1 MTTHNPRS
9 TLLPRRPV
17 PPKVPP
23 SEGGSQ
29 TKAGHAPRL
38 VLLALPLTL
47 LAAGCKT
54 SPSAD
59 FQVVQKNVSGRTG
72 STPEWP
78 RSAAES
84 EKFDARITQLL
95 ANELTPDTAVQISLL
110 NNRSLRATFEEIGI
124 SRADLLQANLPR
136 NPQFFA
142 SFRFPD
148 RPPSAADT
156 EFSFAGDIMD
166 LLLLPLRKRVA
177 GLQLEQTRA
186 RVSHEILQVVAEVK
200 EAYYTVQAR
209 QQLIQRLQAIVE
221 VNEAGVD
228 LALRQ
233 HKAGNIND
241 LDLANQQAT
250 FQQAKLEW
258 GKTSAQLRT
267 DRERLN
273 RVLGLWGANTQWK
286 VASELPPIP
295 SSEPSLER
303 LETRAIEQRFDL
315 AAARQQAD
323 LALRAFNLRART
335 KYLPASINLG
345 VDTERTPDR
354 QRVTG
359 PILDLELPIFD
370 QGQAAI
376 AKLGAQYRQAQW
388 QLEELATDIRSQ
400 VRQARDTMLAARDL
414 AEFYQKIYLPQRI
427 RIVNETVLQ
436 YDAMQKGTFDL
447 IAAKEREL
455 SAECDYA
462 EAWKDYWIARAELEK
477 VLGGRLGTEPTS
489 PSNSLAPSDGER
501 AGVRGNKPI
510 EHEHKH

>member
-1 MTTHNPRS
+1 MTTHNSRS

-17 PPKVPP
+17 PPKLPP
-23 SEGGSQ
+23 GQGGSQ

-54 SPSAD
+54 NPSAD
-59 FQVVQKNVSGRTG
+59 FQPVQKTISARAG

-84 EKFDARITQLL
+84 EKLDAGVRQLL
-95 ANELTPDTAVQISLL
+95 ADELTTDTAVQIALL
-110 NNRSLRATFEEIGI
+110 HNRSLRATFEEIGI
-124 SRADLLQANLPR
+124 SRADLLQASLPR

-177 GLQLEQTRA
+177 GLQFEQAKA
-186 RVSHEILQVVAEVK
+186 RVSHEILQLVAEVK
-200 EAYYTVQAR
+200 YALYTVQAR
-209 QQLIQRLQAIVE
+209 QQLVDRLQAIVE
-221 VNEAGVD
+221 INEAGVD
-228 LALRQ
+228 LAMRQ
-233 HKAGNIND
+233 HKAGNITD
-241 LDLANQQAT
+241 LDLANQQAS

-273 RVLGLWGANTQWK
+273 RLLGLWGANTQWK

-315 AAARQQAD
+315 AAAQQQAD
-323 LALRAFNLRART
+323 LALRAFNLRAHT

-376 AKLGAQYRQAQW
+376 AKLGAEYRQAQW
-388 QLEELATDIRSQ
+388 QLEALATDIRSE
-400 VRQARDTMLAARDL
+400 VRQARDTMIAARDL

-427 RIVNETVLQ
+427 RIVNETQLQ
-436 YDAMQKGTFDL
+436 YNAMFHGPFDL
-447 IAAKEREL
+447 INAKEREL
-455 SAECDYA
+455 TAEREYS
-462 EAWKDYWIARAELEK
+462 EAWRDYWIARAELEK
-477 VLGGRLGTEPTS
+477 AIAGRLDTDTVAAESASPTDPKQDS
-489 PSNSLAPSDGER
+489 
-501 AGVRGNKPI
+501 

>member
-1 MTTHNPRS
+1 MTS
-9 TLLPRRPV
+9 
-17 PPKVPP
+17 
-23 SEGGSQ
+23 
-29 TKAGHAPRL
+29 HASRFL
-38 VLLALPLTL
+38 LLALPLI
-47 LAAGCKT
+47 AAGCKT
-54 SPSAD
+54 NPTAD
-59 FQVVQKNVSGRTG
+59 FQAVQKTASARTG
-72 STPEWP
+72 LTPEWP

-84 EKFDARITQLL
+84 EKLDARITQLL
-95 ANELTPDTAVQISLL
+95 ANELTPDAAVQIALL

-124 SRADLLQANLPR
+124 SRAELLQASLPR
-136 NPQFFA
+136 NPRFFA

-156 EFSFAGDIMD
+156 EFSIAGDFMD

-177 GLQLEQTRA
+177 GLQLEQVRA
-186 RVSHEILQVVAEVK
+186 QVSHEILQVVAEAK
-200 EAYYTVQAR
+200 DAFYTVQAR
-209 QQLIQRLQAIVE
+209 QQLINRLQAIVE
-221 VNEAGVD
+221 VNEAGAD
-228 LALRQ
+228 LAMRQ
-233 HKAGNIND
+233 HKAGNITD
-241 LDLANQQAT
+241 LDLANHQAA

-273 RVLGLWGANTQWK
+273 RVLGVWGANTQWK

-295 SSEPSLER
+295 SSDPSLEN

-345 VDTERTPDR
+345 VDTERGTDR

-359 PILDLELPIFD
+359 PTLDLELPIFD

-376 AKLGAQYRQAQW
+376 AKLGAEYRQAQW
-388 QLEELATDIRSQ
+388 RLEALATDIRSE

-436 YDAMQKGTFDL
+436 YDAMQKGTYDL

-455 SAECDYA
+455 SAERDYA
-462 EAWKDYWIARAELEK
+462 EAWKDYWIARAHLEK
-477 VLGGRLGTEPTS
+477 AIGGRLEGNADAQPSASLPAKTTEPT
-489 PSNSLAPSDGER
+489 ATHQH
-501 AGVRGNKPI
+501 KP
-510 EHEHKH
+510 